1 VRHNRATRLTALTT
15 LALVNVFTLTAAVA
29 VAYMLPSRLAR
40 LKVPVAASSGPV
52 ITAGPVLPAAFPVA
66 GSPASGGSGASLSS
80 ETLPTTAGLANLISS
95 QMPASQVGPRVGVL
109 ITDAV
114 TGKVLYSEKADT
126 LATPASTTKLV
137 TGVAALALLGPQA
150 RFTTSVEQVPGGVVL
165 VGGGD
170 PTLAVHGYPPSDYPQ
185 PATLASLAAKTAAAL
200 KAAGHR
206 SVRLGY
212 DTSLYSGPGMAP
224 GWSND
229 LVTSGNVTPIT
240 SLEAD
245 EGRLTSAG
253 TLQDSD
259 DPTNYNPRTTDP
271 AGMTAKAFAA
281 LLGADGITVTGSP
294 RPATARAGAPAIA
307 QVSSPVLSSIV
318 EQMLQESNNVIAEN
332 LARHVAIATGR
343 PATFSGAAAAVTAEI
358 RRLGV
363 TTPISLVDGSG
374 LSRQDGI
381 APATL
386 VAVLAAAARD
396 PQVRAVISGLPVAGF
411 TGTLSAGGS
420 VFGGMSGMA
429 RGVLRA
435 KTGNLA
441 SVADLAGL
449 VVDSS
454 GRLLIFALMAPRAAN
469 DGGVPVT
476 AANAIDATAT
486 GLAACGCQ

>member
-1 VRHNRATRLTALTT
+1 VRRNRATRLTALTT
-15 LALVNVFTLTAAVA
+15 LALVNVFTLIAAVA
-29 VAYMLPSRLAR
+29 VAYMLPPRLAR
-40 LKVPVAASSGPV
+40 LKIPVAASGGPV
-52 ITAGPVLPAAFPVA
+52 ITAGPVLPAAFPLT
-66 GSPASGGSGASLSS
+66 GSAASGGGGTSLSAV
-80 ETLPTTAGLANLISS
+80 TLPTTAGLASLIGS
-95 QMPASQVGPRVGVL
+95 QMPASQVGPAAGVL

-114 TGKVLYSEKADT
+114 TGKVLYSEKSDS

-137 TGVAALALLGPQA
+137 TGVAALAVLGPQA
-150 RFTTSVEQVPGGVVL
+150 RFTTSVEQVPGGIVL

-170 PTLAVHGYPPSDYPQ
+170 PTLAVNSYPPSDYPQ

-200 KAAGHR
+200 KAAGHK
-206 SVRLGY
+206 SVQLGY
-212 DTSLYSGPGMAP
+212 DTSLYGGPGLAP
-224 GWSND
+224 GWSSG
-229 LVTSGNVTPIT
+229 LVSSGNVTPIT

-245 EGRLTSAG
+245 QGRLTSSG

-259 DPTNYNPRTTDP
+259 DLTNYNPRTTDP
-271 AGMTAKAFAA
+271 AGLTAQAFAT
-281 LLGADGITVTGSP
+281 LLGADGVTVSGSP
-294 RPATARAGAPAIA
+294 RPATPGAGAATIA
-307 QVSSPVLSSIV
+307 RVSSPALSEIV

-332 LARHVAIATGR
+332 LARQVAIATGR

-374 LSRQDGI
+374 LSPQDGI

-386 VAVLAAAARD
+386 VGVLEAAARD
-396 PQVRAVISGLPVAGF
+396 TRIRAVISGLPIAGF
-411 TGTLSAGGS
+411 SGTLTKGNS

-429 RGVLRA
+429 RGVVRA
-435 KTGNLA
+435 KTGNLG
-441 SVADLAGL
+441 SVATLAGL

-454 GRLLIFALMAPRAAN
+454 GRLLIFALMAPRAAD

-476 AANAIDATAT
+476 AANAINATAA